1 MEYIPKHK
9 QPFTF
14 AQALELDIPEITQ
27 EISRLENSLAH
38 LNHTQIFLR
47 EHISE
52 EHGEEDQG
60 LTDALKENDEVIA
73 SQKERITILKLV
85 LEEKGVNT
93 KSAHYS
99 ATPGSVPNIGS
110 VDSERR
116 QQPAENNFNTT
127 PTTTTDGRAL
137 TNRGQVTGV
146 GADGD
151 GDKTGYRPYVEKTP
165 TVRR

>member
-1 MEYIPKHK
+1 MWYLNNENIHTKFGKSVTLHHRNDKKFVITTTIYI
-9 QPFTF
+9 
-14 AQALELDIPEITQ
+14 
-27 EISRLENSLAH
+27 IS
-38 LNHTQIFLR
+38 
-47 EHISE
+47 
-52 EHGEEDQG
+52 
-60 LTDALKENDEVIA
+60 A

-116 QQPAENNFNTT
+116 QQPAENNSNTT

-137 TNRGQVTGV
+137 TNREQVIGV

-151 GDKTGYRPYVEKTP
+151 GGVYL
-165 TVRR
+165 